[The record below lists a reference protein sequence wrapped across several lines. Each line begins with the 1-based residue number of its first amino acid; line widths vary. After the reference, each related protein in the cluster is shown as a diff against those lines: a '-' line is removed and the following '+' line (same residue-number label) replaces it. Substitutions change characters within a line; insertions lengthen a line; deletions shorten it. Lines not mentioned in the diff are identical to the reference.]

1 MKHVYRDWC
10 DTNKSSDGGIGGPRG
25 ASIYCNACY
34 SGSLRSPFHNCIP
47 YRKSETIAYAH
58 TTSTFGNDYRGDC
71 DRSFQGSRTARRQL
85 PRASDRQAFAKQKTT
100 REGIFHLAPRL
111 TVALVVVA
119 SSCSFHF
126 FPSSVRRSAKM
137 SAAPVPT
144 GDGIGIAN
152 LPNQV
157 RAHALPSFA
166 SCSPTRA
173 HRGTK
178 S

>member
-1 MKHVYRDWC
+1 MHIRHLPSAMTVEVMAIEASKEVEL
-10 DTNKSSDGGIGGPRG
+10 SDG
-25 ASIYCNACY
+25 N
-34 SGSLRSPFHNCIP
+34 F
-47 YRKSETIAYAH
+47 
-58 TTSTFGNDYRGDC
+58 
-71 DRSFQGSRTARRQL
+71 
-85 PRASDRQAFAKQKTT
+85 RADRQAFAKQKTT

-126 FPSSVRRSAKM
+126 FPFSVRRSAKM

-166 SCSPTRA
+166 SCSPIRA